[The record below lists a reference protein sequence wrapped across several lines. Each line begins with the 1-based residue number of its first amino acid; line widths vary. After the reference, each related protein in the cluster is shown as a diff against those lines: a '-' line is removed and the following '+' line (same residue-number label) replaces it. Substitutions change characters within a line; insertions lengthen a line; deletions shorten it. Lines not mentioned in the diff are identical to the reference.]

1 VAVRRHTPRKTE
13 TEYPKDDPITR
24 EDVMKTA
31 ARIRFDA
38 LNAEWFTETTF
49 QPSVT
54 RICMHPAFLDIVS
67 MGTTAV
73 PFIVVSLRQ
82 RPSFLTEALR
92 RIVGSPPETSIGAN
106 GKVQQAA
113 AAWIHWYEDAQ
124 NGQGFCSRS
133 C

>member
-1 VAVRRHTPRKTE
+1 MIP
-13 TEYPKDDPITR
+13 PR

-49 QPSVT
+49 QPSVP

-67 MGTTAV
+67 MGETAV
-73 PFIVVSLRQ
+73 PFIVESLRQ
-82 RPSFLTEALR
+82 RPSFLIEALR
-92 RIVGSPPETSIGAN
+92 RIVGSPPETSIGVN
-106 GKVQQAA
+106 EKVPDAA
-113 AAWIHWYEDAQ
+113 AAWIHWYDDAQ
-124 NGQGFCSRS
+124 NGESPSRRP